1 MNPVARNPS
10 RLAQRLVGAAAL
22 ALAASCAQADTYTV
36 SARVTAVEPIHVT
49 TRVEEPVRRCR
60 DVEEPVYGTVR
71 GGSSGDVLAGALIG
85 GAIGNQFGNGSGK
98 DAMTVLGA
106 ILGADSA
113 SRQPRQV
120 VTGSRT
126 TRVCETVYEARDQRE
141 IGGWRV
147 RYNWN
152 GLEGQTESTTR
163 LRVGDRIEVQVTLR

>member
-1 MNPVARNPS
+1 MTTPARTPA
-10 RLAQRLVGAAAL
+10 RIPARVLAAAAI
-22 ALAASCAQADTYTV
+22 ALAATGAQADTYNV

-106 ILGADSA
+106 ILGADTA
-113 SRQPRQV
+113 NRQPRQV
-120 VTGSRT
+120 VTGYRT
-126 TRVCETVYEARDQRE
+126 SRVCETVFEARDRRE
-141 IGGWRV
+141 VGGWRV
-147 RYNWN
+147 HYSWN
-152 GLEGQTESTTR
+152 GLDGQTETDTR
-163 LRVGDRIEVQVTLR
+163 YRVGDRIEVQVTLR